1 MGEVKDGTI
10 RILSEMRF
18 PTTTASEVL
27 PEINGWFKQYS
38 IESLGI
44 ASFGPLDLKKD
55 SHTYGYIK
63 ATPKKGWQD
72 VDFVGPFARA
82 FAIPI
87 EFDTDVNGAALGE
100 SVYGAGR
107 GCQVVAYMTVGTG
120 IGVGLYTEGKLLHGL
135 VHPEAGHMLIQR
147 HPKDT
152 YEGSCP
158 FHKDSFLP
166 GGCLEG
172 YACGP
177 AIQQRWGAPGE
188 TLHNRKEV
196 WEMEAYYLGQGVSNL
211 VLLYSPDKIIIG
223 GGVMHQDNLFQM
235 VRDEVKKNLN
245 GYIHSDMVEGNL
257 ENYIVPP
264 MLKDHAGLIGAI
276 ELGKRA
282 WENENKQ

>member
-1 MGEVKDGTI
+1 MFRLRRRVKILIGGIEAGGTKIICGVGEVKDGKI

-18 PTTTASEVL
+18 PTTTAAQVL
-27 PEINGWFKQYS
+27 PEIINWFRQYS
-38 IESLGI
+38 IEALGI

-55 SHTYGYIK
+55 SPTYGYIK

-72 VDFVGPFARA
+72 VDFVGPFARSLKV
-82 FAIPI
+82 PI

-100 SVYGAGR
+100 SVYGAGM
-107 GCQVVAYMTVGTG
+107 GCPVVSYMTVGTG
-120 IGVGLYTEGKLLHGL
+120 IGVGLYCEGKLLHGL

-196 WEMEAYYLGQGVSNL
+196 WEMEAYYLG
-211 VLLYSPDKIIIG
+211 
-223 GGVMHQDNLFQM
+223 
-235 VRDEVKKNLN
+235 
-245 GYIHSDMVEGNL
+245 
-257 ENYIVPP
+257 
-264 MLKDHAGLIGAI
+264 
-276 ELGKRA
+276 
-282 WENENKQ
+282 

>member
-1 MGEVKDGTI
+1 M
-10 RILSEMRF
+10 
-18 PTTTASEVL
+18 
-27 PEINGWFKQYS
+27 
-38 IESLGI
+38 
-44 ASFGPLDLKKD
+44 
-55 SHTYGYIK
+55 
-63 ATPKKGWQD
+63 
-72 VDFVGPFARA
+72 DFVGPFARVLS
-82 FAIPI
+82 IPI

-100 SVYGAGR
+100 SVYGAGK
-107 GCQVVAYMTVGTG
+107 GCQVVSYMTVGTG
-120 IGVGLYTEGKLLHGL
+120 IGVGLYCEGRLLHGL

-177 AIQQRWGAPGE
+177 AIQKRWGAPGE

-223 GGVMHQDNLFQM
+223 GGVMHQENLFRM
-235 VRDEVKKNLN
+235 VREEVKKNIN
-245 GYIHSDMVEGNL
+245 GYIHSDKLDEGL
-257 ENYIVPP
+257 DNYIVPP
-264 MLKDHAGLIGAI
+264 ALGDHAGLTGAI

-282 WENENKQ
+282 WEEENKQ

>member
-1 MGEVKDGTI
+1 
-10 RILSEMRF
+10 
-18 PTTTASEVL
+18 
-27 PEINGWFKQYS
+27 
-38 IESLGI
+38 
-44 ASFGPLDLKKD
+44 
-55 SHTYGYIK
+55 
-63 ATPKKGWQD
+63 
-72 VDFVGPFARA
+72 
-82 FAIPI
+82 
-87 EFDTDVNGAALGE
+87 
-100 SVYGAGR
+100 
-107 GCQVVAYMTVGTG
+107 
-120 IGVGLYTEGKLLHGL
+120 
-135 VHPEAGHMLIQR
+135 MLIQR

-257 ENYIVPP
+257 EDYIVPP